1 MKQMHEILLA
11 SGSPRRREL
20 FTEAG
25 LDFEVVSVDVDET
38 PNEKEPEKVA
48 QELSRRKAAAAERM
62 IYGETGQ
69 ATERETAGEK
79 ENDEEREYDADR
91 ELTADRNKVIVAADT
106 VVIHNK
112 EVLGK
117 PKDEA
122 DAVRMLTELS
132 GAVHDVITGV
142 TILTPDREEVTFSQR
157 TRVRFRPLS
166 EEEIRDYVATGEPM
180 DKAGAYGIQN
190 LGAMLV
196 ESIRGDYFTVMGLPV
211 CRLALALK
219 QYGIDP
225 FSQTRHEYD

>member
-1 MKQMHEILLA
+1 MSQPSLILA

-25 LDFEVVSVDVDET
+25 LNFEVVSVDVDET

-62 IYGETGQ
+62 IYGET
-69 ATERETAGEK
+69 
-79 ENDEEREYDADR
+79 
-91 ELTADRNKVIVAADT
+91 DRNKVIVAADT

-142 TILTPDREEVTFSQR
+142 TILTPGREEVTFSQR

-180 DKAGAYGIQN
+180 DKAGAYGIQG
-190 LGAMLV
+190 LGGRLV
-196 ESIRGDYFTVMGLPV
+196 E
-211 CRLALALK
+211 
-219 QYGIDP
+219 GIDGDFNNVVGFP
-225 FSQTRHEYD
+225 IDRFLAIMKVLGELA

>member
-25 LDFEVVSVDVDET
+25 LNFEVVSVDVDET

-48 QELSRRKAAAAERM
+48 QELSRRKAVA
-62 IYGETGQ
+62 
-69 ATERETAGEK
+69 
-79 ENDEEREYDADR
+79 ADR
-91 ELTADRNKVIVAADT
+91 ELAADRNKVIVAADT
-106 VVIHNK
+106 VVIHNGK
-112 EVLGK
+112 VLGK

-132 GAVHDVITGV
+132 EAVHDVITGV
-142 TILTPDREEVTFSQR
+142 TILTPGREEVTFSQR

-180 DKAGAYGIQN
+180 DKAGAYGIQG
-190 LGAMLV
+190 LGGRLV
-196 ESIRGDYFTVMGLPV
+196 E
-211 CRLALALK
+211 
-219 QYGIDP
+219 GIDGDFYNVVGFP
-225 FSQTRHEYD
+225 MDRFLAIMKAIGEIM

>member
-25 LDFEVVSVDVDET
+25 LNFEVVSVDVDET
-38 PNEKEPEKVA
+38 PNEKKPKKVA
-48 QELSRRKAAAAERM
+48 QELSRRKAVA
-62 IYGETGQ
+62 
-69 ATERETAGEK
+69 
-79 ENDEEREYDADR
+79 ADR
-91 ELTADRNKVIVAADT
+91 EPASGRNKVIVAADT

-142 TILTPDREEVTFSQR
+142 TILTPGREEVTFSQR

-180 DKAGAYGIQN
+180 DKAGAYGIQG
-190 LGAMLV
+190 LGGRLV
-196 ESIRGDYFTVMGLPV
+196 E
-211 CRLALALK
+211 
-219 QYGIDP
+219 GIDGDFNNVVGFP
-225 FSQTRHEYD
+225 IDRFLAIMKAIGELA

>member
-25 LDFEVVSVDVDET
+25 LNFEVVSVDVDET

-48 QELSRRKAAAAERM
+48 QELSRRKAVA
-62 IYGETGQ
+62 
-69 ATERETAGEK
+69 
-79 ENDEEREYDADR
+79 ADR
-91 ELTADRNKVIVAADT
+91 ELAADRNKVIVAADT
-106 VVIHNK
+106 VVIHNGK
-112 EVLGK
+112 VLGK

-142 TILTPDREEVTFSQR
+142 TILTPGREEVTFSQR

-166 EEEIRDYVATGEPM
+166 EEEIQDYVATGEPM
-180 DKAGAYGIQN
+180 DKAGAYGIQG
-190 LGAMLV
+190 LGGRLV
-196 ESIRGDYFTVMGLPV
+196 E
-211 CRLALALK
+211 
-219 QYGIDP
+219 GIDGDFYNVVGFP
-225 FSQTRHEYD
+225 MDRFLAIMKAIGEIK

>member
-25 LDFEVVSVDVDET
+25 LNFEVVSVDVDET

-48 QELSRRKAAAAERM
+48 QELSRRKAVA
-62 IYGETGQ
+62 
-69 ATERETAGEK
+69 
-79 ENDEEREYDADR
+79 ADR
-91 ELTADRNKVIVAADT
+91 EPASGRNKVIVAADT
-106 VVIHNK
+106 VVIHNGK
-112 EVLGK
+112 VLGK

-142 TILTPDREEVTFSQR
+142 TILTPGREEVTFSQR

-180 DKAGAYGIQN
+180 DKAGAYGIQG
-190 LGAMLV
+190 LGGRLV
-196 ESIRGDYFTVMGLPV
+196 E
-211 CRLALALK
+211 
-219 QYGIDP
+219 GIDGDFNNVVGFP
-225 FSQTRHEYD
+225 IDRFLAIMKVLGELV

>member
-25 LDFEVVSVDVDET
+25 LNFEVVNVDVDET

-48 QELSRRKAAAAERM
+48 QELSRRKAVA
-62 IYGETGQ
+62 
-69 ATERETAGEK
+69 
-79 ENDEEREYDADR
+79 ADR
-91 ELTADRNKVIVAADT
+91 EPASGRNKVIVAADT
-106 VVIHNK
+106 VVIHNGK
-112 EVLGK
+112 VLGK

-142 TILTPDREEVTFSQR
+142 TILTPGREEVTFSQR

-180 DKAGAYGIQN
+180 DKAGAYGIQG
-190 LGAMLV
+190 LGGRLV
-196 ESIRGDYFTVMGLPV
+196 E
-211 CRLALALK
+211 
-219 QYGIDP
+219 GIDGDFNNVVGFP
-225 FSQTRHEYD
+225 IDRFLAIMKAIGELA

>member
-1 MKQMHEILLA
+1 MKQMHKILLA

-25 LDFEVVSVDVDET
+25 LNFEVVSVDVDET

-48 QELSRRKAAAAERM
+48 QELSRRKAVA
-62 IYGETGQ
+62 
-69 ATERETAGEK
+69 
-79 ENDEEREYDADR
+79 ADR
-91 ELTADRNKVIVAADT
+91 EPVSGRNKVIVAADT
-106 VVIHNK
+106 VVIHNGK
-112 EVLGK
+112 VLGK

-142 TILTPDREEVTFSQR
+142 TILTPGREEVTFSQR

-180 DKAGAYGIQN
+180 DKAGAYGIQG
-190 LGAMLV
+190 LGGRLV
-196 ESIRGDYFTVMGLPV
+196 E
-211 CRLALALK
+211 
-219 QYGIDP
+219 GIDGDFNNVVGFP
-225 FSQTRHEYD
+225 IDRFLAIMKVLGDLV

>member
-180 DKAGAYGIQN
+180 DKAGAYGIQG
-190 LGAMLV
+190 LGGRLV
-196 ESIRGDYFTVMGLPV
+196 E
-211 CRLALALK
+211 
-219 QYGIDP
+219 GIDGDFNNVVGFP
-225 FSQTRHEYD
+225 IDRFLAIMKAIGELA

>member
-25 LDFEVVSVDVDET
+25 LNFEVVSVDVDET

-48 QELSRRKAAAAERM
+48 QELSRRKAVA
-62 IYGETGQ
+62 
-69 ATERETAGEK
+69 
-79 ENDEEREYDADR
+79 ADR
-91 ELTADRNKVIVAADT
+91 ELAADRNKVIVAADT

-142 TILTPDREEVTFSQR
+142 TILTPGREEVTFSQR

-166 EEEIRDYVATGEPM
+166 EEEIRKLKE
-180 DKAGAYGIQN
+180 I
-190 LGAMLV
+190 ML
-196 ESIRGDYFTVMGLPV
+196 TT
-211 CRLALALK
+211 
-219 QYGIDP
+219 
-225 FSQTRHEYD
+225 SQIN

>member
-25 LDFEVVSVDVDET
+25 LNFEVVSVDVDET

-48 QELSRRKAAAAERM
+48 QELSRRKAVA
-62 IYGETGQ
+62 
-69 ATERETAGEK
+69 
-79 ENDEEREYDADR
+79 ADR
-91 ELTADRNKVIVAADT
+91 EPASGRNKVIVAADT

-142 TILTPDREEVTFSQR
+142 TILTPGREEVTFSQR

-180 DKAGAYGIQN
+180 DKAGAYGIQG
-190 LGAMLV
+190 LGGRLV
-196 ESIRGDYFTVMGLPV
+196 E
-211 CRLALALK
+211 
-219 QYGIDP
+219 GIDGDFNNVVGFP
-225 FSQTRHEYD
+225 IDRFLAIMKAIGELA

>member
-25 LDFEVVSVDVDET
+25 LNFEVVSVDVDET

-48 QELSRRKAAAAERM
+48 QELSRRKAIA
-62 IYGETGQ
+62 
-69 ATERETAGEK
+69 
-79 ENDEEREYDADR
+79 ADR
-91 ELTADRNKVIVAADT
+91 EPASGRNKVIVAADT
-106 VVIHNK
+106 VVIHNGK
-112 EVLGK
+112 VLGK

-142 TILTPDREEVTFSQR
+142 TILTPGREEVTFSQR

-180 DKAGAYGIQN
+180 DKAGAYGIQG
-190 LGAMLV
+190 LGGRLV
-196 ESIRGDYFTVMGLPV
+196 E
-211 CRLALALK
+211 
-219 QYGIDP
+219 GIDGDFNNVVGFP
-225 FSQTRHEYD
+225 IDRFLAIMKAIGELA

>member
-25 LDFEVVSVDVDET
+25 LNFEVVSVDVDET
-38 PNEKEPEKVA
+38 PNEKKPKKVA
-48 QELSRRKAAAAERM
+48 QELSRRKAVA
-62 IYGETGQ
+62 
-69 ATERETAGEK
+69 
-79 ENDEEREYDADR
+79 ADR
-91 ELTADRNKVIVAADT
+91 EPASGRNKVIVAADT
-106 VVIHNK
+106 VVIHNGK
-112 EVLGK
+112 VLGK

-142 TILTPDREEVTFSQR
+142 TILTPGREEVTFSQR

-180 DKAGAYGIQN
+180 DKAGAYGIQG
-190 LGAMLV
+190 LGGRLV
-196 ESIRGDYFTVMGLPV
+196 E
-211 CRLALALK
+211 
-219 QYGIDP
+219 GIDGDFNNVVGFP
-225 FSQTRHEYD
+225 IDRFLAIMKAIGELA

>member
-25 LDFEVVSVDVDET
+25 LNFEVVNVDVDET

-48 QELSRRKAAAAERM
+48 QELSRRKAVA
-62 IYGETGQ
+62 
-69 ATERETAGEK
+69 
-79 ENDEEREYDADR
+79 ADR
-91 ELTADRNKVIVAADT
+91 EPASGRNKVIVAADT
-106 VVIHNK
+106 VVIHNGK
-112 EVLGK
+112 VLGK

-142 TILTPDREEVTFSQR
+142 TILTPGREEVTFSQR

-180 DKAGAYGIQN
+180 DKAGAYGIQG
-190 LGAMLV
+190 LGGRLV
-196 ESIRGDYFTVMGLPV
+196 E
-211 CRLALALK
+211 
-219 QYGIDP
+219 GIDGDFNNVVGFP
-225 FSQTRHEYD
+225 IDRFLAIMKAIGEIM

>member
-25 LDFEVVSVDVDET
+25 LNFEVVSVDVDET

-62 IYGETGQ
+62 IYGET
-69 ATERETAGEK
+69 
-79 ENDEEREYDADR
+79 
-91 ELTADRNKVIVAADT
+91 DRNKVIVAADT

-142 TILTPDREEVTFSQR
+142 TILTPGREEVTFSQR

-180 DKAGAYGIQN
+180 DKAGAYGIQG
-190 LGAMLV
+190 LGGRLV
-196 ESIRGDYFTVMGLPV
+196 E
-211 CRLALALK
+211 
-219 QYGIDP
+219 GIDGDFNNVVGFP
-225 FSQTRHEYD
+225 IDRFLAIMKVLGELA

>member
-25 LDFEVVSVDVDET
+25 LNFEVVSVDVDET

-48 QELSRRKAAAAERM
+48 QELSRRKAIA
-62 IYGETGQ
+62 
-69 ATERETAGEK
+69 
-79 ENDEEREYDADR
+79 ADR
-91 ELTADRNKVIVAADT
+91 EPASGRNKVIVAADT
-106 VVIHNK
+106 VVIHNGK
-112 EVLGK
+112 VLGK

-142 TILTPDREEVTFSQR
+142 TILTPGREEVTFSQR

-180 DKAGAYGIQN
+180 DKAGAYGIQG
-190 LGAMLV
+190 LGGRLV
-196 ESIRGDYFTVMGLPV
+196 E
-211 CRLALALK
+211 
-219 QYGIDP
+219 GIDGDFNNVVGFP
-225 FSQTRHEYD
+225 IDRFLAIMKAIGEIM

>member
-25 LDFEVVSVDVDET
+25 LNFKVVSVDVDET

-48 QELSRRKAAAAERM
+48 QELSRRKAVA
-62 IYGETGQ
+62 
-69 ATERETAGEK
+69 
-79 ENDEEREYDADR
+79 ADR
-91 ELTADRNKVIVAADT
+91 ELAADRNKVIVAADT

-142 TILTPDREEVTFSQR
+142 TILTPGREEVIFSQR

-180 DKAGAYGIQN
+180 DKAGAYGIQG
-190 LGAMLV
+190 LGGRLV
-196 ESIRGDYFTVMGLPV
+196 E
-211 CRLALALK
+211 
-219 QYGIDP
+219 GIDGDFYNVVGFP
-225 FSQTRHEYD
+225 MDRFLAIMKAIGEIK

>member
-25 LDFEVVSVDVDET
+25 LNFEVVSVDVDET

-48 QELSRRKAAAAERM
+48 QELSRRKAIA
-62 IYGETGQ
+62 
-69 ATERETAGEK
+69 
-79 ENDEEREYDADR
+79 ADR
-91 ELTADRNKVIVAADT
+91 EPASGRNKVIVAADT

-142 TILTPDREEVTFSQR
+142 TILTPGREEVTFSQR

-180 DKAGAYGIQN
+180 DKAGAYGIQG
-190 LGAMLV
+190 LGGRLV
-196 ESIRGDYFTVMGLPV
+196 E
-211 CRLALALK
+211 
-219 QYGIDP
+219 GIDGDFNNVVGFP
-225 FSQTRHEYD
+225 IDRFLAIMKAIGELA

>member
-25 LDFEVVSVDVDET
+25 LNFEVVSVDVDET

-48 QELSRRKAAAAERM
+48 QELSRRKAVA
-62 IYGETGQ
+62 
-69 ATERETAGEK
+69 
-79 ENDEEREYDADR
+79 ADR
-91 ELTADRNKVIVAADT
+91 EPASGRNKVIVAADT
-106 VVIHNK
+106 VVIHNGK
-112 EVLGK
+112 VLGK

-142 TILTPDREEVTFSQR
+142 TILTPGREEVTFSQR

-180 DKAGAYGIQN
+180 DKAGAYGIQG
-190 LGAMLV
+190 LGGRLV
-196 ESIRGDYFTVMGLPV
+196 E
-211 CRLALALK
+211 
-219 QYGIDP
+219 GIDGDFNNVVGFP
-225 FSQTRHEYD
+225 IDRFLAIMKAIGEIM

>member
-1 MKQMHEILLA
+1 MHEILLA

-25 LDFEVVSVDVDET
+25 LNFEVVNVDVDET

-48 QELSRRKAAAAERM
+48 QELSRRKAVA
-62 IYGETGQ
+62 
-69 ATERETAGEK
+69 
-79 ENDEEREYDADR
+79 ADR
-91 ELTADRNKVIVAADT
+91 EPASGRNKVIVAADT
-106 VVIHNK
+106 VVIHNGK
-112 EVLGK
+112 VLGK

-142 TILTPDREEVTFSQR
+142 TILTPGREEVTFSQR

-180 DKAGAYGIQN
+180 DKAGAYGIQG
-190 LGAMLV
+190 LGGRLV
-196 ESIRGDYFTVMGLPV
+196 E
-211 CRLALALK
+211 
-219 QYGIDP
+219 GIDGDFNNVVGFP
-225 FSQTRHEYD
+225 IDRFLAIMKAIGEIM

>member
-25 LDFEVVSVDVDET
+25 LNFEVVSVDVDET

-48 QELSRRKAAAAERM
+48 QELSRRKAVA
-62 IYGETGQ
+62 
-69 ATERETAGEK
+69 
-79 ENDEEREYDADR
+79 ADR
-91 ELTADRNKVIVAADT
+91 ELAADRNKVIVAADT

-142 TILTPDREEVTFSQR
+142 TILTPGREEVTFSQR

-180 DKAGAYGIQN
+180 DKAGAYGIQG
-190 LGAMLV
+190 LGGRLV
-196 ESIRGDYFTVMGLPV
+196 E
-211 CRLALALK
+211 
-219 QYGIDP
+219 GIDGDFNNVVGFP
-225 FSQTRHEYD
+225 IDRFLAIMKVLGELV

>member
-25 LDFEVVSVDVDET
+25 LNFEVVSVDVDET

-48 QELSRRKAAAAERM
+48 QELSRRKAVA
-62 IYGETGQ
+62 
-69 ATERETAGEK
+69 
-79 ENDEEREYDADR
+79 ADR
-91 ELTADRNKVIVAADT
+91 EPASGRNKVIVAADT
-106 VVIHNK
+106 VVIHNGK
-112 EVLGK
+112 VLGK

-142 TILTPDREEVTFSQR
+142 TILTPGREEVTFSQR

-180 DKAGAYGIQN
+180 DKAGAYGIQG
-190 LGAMLV
+190 LGGRLV
-196 ESIRGDYFTVMGLPV
+196 E
-211 CRLALALK
+211 
-219 QYGIDP
+219 GIDGDFNNVVGFP
-225 FSQTRHEYD
+225 IDRFLAIMKAIGELA